1 MTEIILEIHV
11 PLFTSDQL
19 EGPDDLAWIE
29 VVEEHLATLTGPAEV
44 IDDGEEWYT
53 EAGEA
58 KYLFFIGGASEAEL
72 LRVAQDVSRL
82 AEVPSG
88 TYATINTPDGEM
100 GTGQRIEIAPI

>member
-1 MTEIILEIHV
+1 LEIRV
-11 PLFTSDQL
+11 PLHAPDQL

-29 VVEEHLATLTGPAEV
+29 VIEEHLATLTGPVEV
-44 IDDGEEWYT
+44 IDDGEEWST

-58 KYLFFIGGASEAEL
+58 EYLVFIGNASEAEL
-72 LRVAQDVSRL
+72 VRVAQDVSRL

-100 GTGQRIEIAPI
+100 GTGRRIEIAPS